1 MRDAQEV
8 IELLSSSDESS
19 SSDSELR
26 RHALHRSS
34 SSEEEKVQLKPAKR
48 CLVHPPRRNKR
59 AAPSEN
65 ESESSQSNADSDDL
79 EQRLAQLQRSK
90 RSPAPKK
97 AKVALPNR
105 TRPDPTADG
114 EMREITE
121 GMNFYELQAQQQIME
136 RIQAQNR
143 RKAQQKAGDRGTAEL
158 QAQKRTFSQLH
169 VQKGRKSAPP
179 KRKVDSA
186 SEESEE
192 KESSEE
198 EWDTFTKKAAQ
209 REVLRRQ
216 KETATVGTK
225 MGARPVEKSLRGSKP
240 KTLDLR
246 MNSDRH
252 KLNKTKQAAR
262 KMATSRPH
270 EQQRRPVLAVNSGTM
285 MQEGQNV
292 DFKARKTRPRS
303 SSSGEDSEEESE
315 QESEED
321 EAEVT
326 ERAAGAAPP
335 SKTQRESLQTD
346 VQATVRLH
354 GTSETQYIKEQ
365 LSFTELQE
373 QEKLMAFFRN
383 QKRRSATAASK
394 GNGLNANGTTTG
406 STAKTNGQAKTNGSG
421 RRARMGVSSDHETPD
436 TSSSSSYLVPPA
448 RNGFLASNASFVAVA
463 GCTATPADKLSNPVI
478 HSTAWRRL
486 IFEDAP
492 PNILEGVAAIPY
504 AIGSD
509 KPLWDYDKTGRL
521 KEKCKFVDA
530 VGQGVAMTEDNFE
543 MLAPSQSE
551 INHQVRDMA
560 NQELPLIQKCHARRV
575 RRIVR
580 DTRKQVSEYLQ
591 THQVMRSERYRRL
604 QWSEIANHQSWLDIA
619 PIERATAKRVLQSR
633 THSVH
638 PFSSVA
644 GDVRYSVHQD
654 QTPLPT
660 LVCPET
666 VTHLPNDITPI
677 RRSFTMIG
685 VRKNAFVEDD
695 PILRYVPYLGDGE
708 RMVIDNNLYTET
720 TMSKERRIAVL
731 GEGEDLKVLNPGTRD
746 DEVMACLLRVIVGT
760 CGATEQVFL
769 ALQHGAGFDRPRID
783 YCEMKETYRAEQR
796 TANRIAKVRELLAN
810 RQESSACRALRRL
823 SRPCWFLQSK
833 EVQPLSIRLQ
843 PPLSVF
849 ESNYAHATA
858 DALGLRDLRTFEG
871 LVEWHRDLFCRRCF
885 SYDCSEHGIQ
895 NPQRSIRADPVY
907 PMVNAPCVTR
917 NRQEVSVLDQDP
929 DKSSTSSTSPENAQV
944 IELTSS
950 SSEDESKSQQPSV
963 TPPEPSPTTGYRRSR
978 RTQTRISSLATN
990 SLVTQEKLLESER
1003 QTELEKRRKR
1013 REKFARS
1020 ADNSEYLDNSYLP
1033 AVASTLKKLLSKSQ
1047 ACGLSCWI
1055 DTDAAEKFP
1064 PLKQV
1069 DAVLVR
1075 KLASSLGPNACVI
1088 SAILESPSC
1097 TCAQI
1102 SRFLIEEKRR
1112 RDSGDDFG
1120 AESDLSVP
1128 AGRQRKGRHHS
1139 SGVGSNRS
1147 LAKRVREQRSYDRE
1161 KKLSYKPCNHDG
1173 VCDET
1178 CDCTKRG
1185 HSCNKACSCPRDC
1198 PKRSQ
1203 GCKCALGNCHKSSCP
1218 CRIAGRECDP
1228 DYCFTCGASDAAVA
1242 AFHSEFKKWSSCNL
1256 NICQNVNMLRGSIQK
1271 NVGVAFSATHGW
1283 GAYALEPIRKD
1294 EFVLEYTGELISD
1307 EEAERRGAIYDRKC
1321 VSYLFGV
1328 NSEYVVDAAR
1338 KGNKAKFA
1346 NHKAKEEA
1354 NLDVR
1359 IIASNGEDRIGLFAN
1374 EAIEVGSEL
1383 FFDYG
1388 YTHDSAPKWSQHD
1401 KPTQGEKRVYDV
1413 VDDENEW
1420 EQWE

>member
-105 TRPDPTADG
+105 TRPDPRADG

-121 GMNFYELQAQQQIME
+121 GMNFYELQAQQQMME
-136 RIQAQNR
+136 RIQAQNPPR
-143 RKAQQKAGDRGTAEL
+143 A
-158 QAQKRTFSQLH
+158 
-169 VQKGRKSAPP
+169 KGRKSAPP

-246 MNSDRH
+246 MNSDSH

-346 VQATVRLH
+346 VQAT
-354 GTSETQYIKEQ
+354 EP
-365 LSFTELQE
+365 
-373 QEKLMAFFRN
+373 EKA
-383 QKRRSATAASK
+383 QCDCCVQ

-833 EVQPLSIRLQ
+833 EVQPLSIR
-843 PPLSVF
+843 
-849 ESNYAHATA
+849 
-858 DALGLRDLRTFEG
+858 TFEG

-1013 REKFARS
+1013 RE
-1020 ADNSEYLDNSYLP
+1020 
-1033 AVASTLKKLLSKSQ
+1033 KLLSKSQ